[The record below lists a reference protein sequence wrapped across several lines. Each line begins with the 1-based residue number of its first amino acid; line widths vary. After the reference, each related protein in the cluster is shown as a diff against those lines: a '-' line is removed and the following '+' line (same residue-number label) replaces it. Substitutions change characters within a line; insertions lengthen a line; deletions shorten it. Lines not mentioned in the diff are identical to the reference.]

1 MAEVGH
7 AIRDVFAH
15 VVARAVWNYLT
26 CGFLAATGTLDLRPD
41 TDSVR
46 ERLRE
51 GSTKWSTLS
60 PNRTQ
65 QYTEQEFC
73 LVSNSKIFGD
83 AFLRAYYITKRFD
96 VKAFV
101 KGLVQQ
107 WGPSSV
113 YECFV
118 LSKIHDNMFWHVDG
132 GSKVASD
139 IVIYNVLGPRDS
151 ISCFM
156 LLLIDT
162 KRVLQAQVADP
173 FFPTHEDIDAGL
185 IQLDKCKIPL
195 ETPDLTGCEAT
206 FCDLT
211 RKPEL
216 NGIRVE
222 VIEVHDDGRYLVQLI
237 SGGEQKLVH
246 PRNLQFDPGYCELP
260 DEIAFVVPRLS
271 VAVQKAVAAGVVRCW
286 FIWARE
292 GDVVVFDGSKPHA
305 VFNVPSATGLPQLAL
320 AVNYRGVMP
329 LVEEQHIKGKKG
341 VRLKLSEV

>member
-7 AIRDVFAH
+7 VIHDLFAR
-15 VVARAVWNYLT
+15 VVADAVWNYLT
-26 CGFLAATGTLDLRPD
+26 RGFLAASCSIALCPD

-46 ERLRE
+46 ERLQE
-51 GSTKWSTLS
+51 GSTNWSTLTS
-60 PNRTQ
+60 NTPQ

-73 LVSNSKIFGD
+73 LVSNSNIFGK
-83 AFLRAYYITKRFD
+83 AFLSAYNIKERFSAD
-96 VKAFV
+96 AFV
-101 KGLVQQ
+101 KGLVKT
-107 WGPSSV
+107 WTPSSV

-139 IVIYNVLGPRDS
+139 IVVYNVLGPSDS
-151 ISCFM
+151 VSCFM
-156 LLLIDT
+156 LLVIDIM
-162 KRVLQAQVADP
+162 RLLQAEVADP
-173 FFPTHEDIDAGL
+173 SFPTYEEIDAGL
-185 IQLDKCKIPL
+185 IQLDKCRIPL

-206 FCDLT
+206 FCGLM
-211 RKPEL
+211 RRPEL
-216 NGIRVE
+216 NDIRVE
-222 VIEVHDDGRYLVQLI
+222 VIEVQDNGKYLVQH
-237 SGGEQKLVH
+237 GDEQKLVH

-260 DEIAFVVPRLS
+260 DEIAFVVPWLP
-271 VAVQKAVAAGVVRCW
+271 VAVQRAVAAGVVRCR

-305 VFNVPSATGLPQLAL
+305 VFNVASATGLPQLAL

-329 LVEEQHIKGKKG
+329 CVEKHMKRKKG